1 MTIAVRDVPG
11 LGPKTAEYL
20 VGQGITSAEELLEAG
35 LAVLIAA
42 PGFGDGRARKV
53 LDAAASLVVD
63 AEEAVLTQK
72 KTKKKVKKK
81 PKKKG
86 ADKKKPGKAEK
97 KKKEE
102 KKDKKKGGKKKDKKK
117 DKKKKGKKKKK

>member
-20 VGQGITSAEELLEAG
+20 VGQGITSAEELLQAG

-63 AEEAVLTQK
+63 AEEAVLTPDK
-72 KTKKKVKKK
+72 A
-81 PKKKG
+81 KKKG
-86 ADKKKPGKAEK
+86 KKKIKKKAKKKTSDKKKPGKEKK

-102 KKDKKKGGKKKDKKK
+102 KKDKKKSGKKK